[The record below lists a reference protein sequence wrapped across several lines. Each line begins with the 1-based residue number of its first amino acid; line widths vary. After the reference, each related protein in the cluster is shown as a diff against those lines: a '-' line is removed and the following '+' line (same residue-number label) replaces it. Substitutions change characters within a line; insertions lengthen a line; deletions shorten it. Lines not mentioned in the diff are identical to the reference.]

1 MAQFGKADIG
11 LIKATAGAEQSKFVD
26 DNLMTGMAISGLV
39 DELNKKSAIQ
49 DGINASIKKDMDEKF
64 TAPSVNLPEQFAEN
78 IGEFIPGEKNKYAS
92 VKGGGILS
100 RNKQNVIIN
109 GSHDYVVQTETLVS
123 KILANNNKDISNGP
137 GHDKKTAQY
146 LNQVS
151 ADDYKVFTAYD
162 KKGNPQ
168 PNIAVPLRVEPKT
181 SEFTFTGA
189 GGATGNVGELLDK
202 LKQDPNYEMS
212 SEEKEAKDNYE
223 IASENYK
230 GWNKDLTLA
239 NGDPNPEKYQFY
251 NHETYPDREANPDNA
266 KAELAVYN
274 KNVSLLDS
282 PQDHENIKTANT
294 YGGQYF
300 NQVAKY
306 NGVELQHAMF
316 TDASNDEVDNAYGN
330 LFINQ
335 TGKDPDMYKDKD
347 GNPIT
352 MILTTQVNGKDK
364 IAKIQYG
371 SDDWMGLDDS
381 AQKKLLQMHIRGE
394 GSDGKYNPEKNSDFH
409 KSGYARFMGNVTR
422 DAGLIKQRQYF
433 ENKGIYFDNGDGNP
447 INKTTTETR
456 KNQAYTYHKFD
467 AAFPERLLSD
477 NMGFGQQPDDGR
489 VGLGKVE
496 LALKEEFPDIKFK
509 YPPGGNIIKIG
520 DEVFD
525 FSSTNISKKQQ
536 LEKLK
541 KHIHEINKLD
551 SDGMSLAQ
559 SMSNSVKDDDW
570 KKMRRKKGNYHG
582 YGSVAE
588 GDYLA
593 FKNEN
598 VSGMPA
604 FENPDIEAGF
614 EENYGTNSVTGKL
627 EVILYDEETKM
638 YTVKDERG
646 NEHQVDEDTLYP
658 NGI

>member
-1 MAQFGKADIG
+1 MAQFGKADVG

-49 DGINASIKKDMDEKF
+49 DSINAGVKKDMNEKF
-64 TAPSVNLPEQFAEN
+64 NAPSVNLPEEFAKN
-78 IGEFIPGEKNKYAS
+78 IGEFIPGQKNKYAS

-100 RNKQNVIIN
+100 KNEQNVIIN
-109 GSHDYVVQTETLVS
+109 GSNDYVVQTETLVS
-123 KILANNNKDISNGP
+123 KILANNDKDISNGP
-137 GHDKKTAQY
+137 GHDPKTAQY
-146 LNQVS
+146 LDQVS

-181 SEFTFTGA
+181 SEFTFTGT
-189 GGATGNVGELLDK
+189 GGAAGNVGELLDK

-212 SEEKEAKDNYE
+212 SEEKEAKGNYE
-223 IASENYK
+223 IASKNYK
-230 GWNKDLTLA
+230 DWNKNLTLA
-239 NGDPNPEKYQFY
+239 NGDINPEKYQFY

-266 KAELAVYN
+266 KSELAVYN

-282 PQDHENIKTANT
+282 PQDHENIKKSST
-294 YGGQYF
+294 YGAQYF

-316 TDASNDEVDNAYGN
+316 TDASNDEVDNAYGD
-330 LFINQ
+330 LFVNQ

-352 MILTTQVNGKDK
+352 MIVTLHGHV
-364 IAKIQYG
+364 AKIQYG
-371 SDDWMGLDDS
+371 SDEWTS
-381 AQKKLLQMHIRGE
+381 QSESVQKKLLQMHIRGE

-409 KSGYARFMGNVTR
+409 KSGYARFMGSVTR
-422 DAGLIKQRQYF
+422 DAGLIKQREYF

-447 INKTTTETR
+447 INKKTTETR

-477 NMGFGQQPDDGR
+477 DMGFGQQPNDGR

-496 LALKEEFPDIKFK
+496 LALKEEFPNIEFK
-509 YPPGGNIIKIG
+509 YPSGGNIIKVNG
-520 DEVFD
+520 EVFD
-525 FSSTNISKKQQ
+525 FSSTDISKKQQ

-541 KHIHEINKLD
+541 KHIHEINVLD
-551 SDGMSLAQ
+551 GNDMSLAQ

-570 KKMRRKKGNYHG
+570 KKMRRKKGSYHG
-582 YGSVAE
+582 YTPVK
-588 GDYLA
+588 DYLPFRA
-593 FKNEN
+593 IDGN
-598 VSGMPA
+598 
-604 FENPDIEAGF
+604 
-614 EENYGTNSVTGKL
+614 
-627 EVILYDEETKM
+627 
-638 YTVKDERG
+638 TVKGTLTVKGFNASG
-646 NEHQVDEDTLYP
+646 NTADGTTGLYEVVDESGKTHFIEEEVLYP